1 MQPDGTG
8 GLTRWTNARGADE
21 SGLHASVERRDVTG
35 SDLAVFAS
43 ISDDVTSEVGR
54 TKSRLP
60 TFNGILTLAL
70 DVEQPPKLTASQAAH
85 AATVFRREIRDALNE
100 FSNTSIVHLFMS
112 GPAGLAF
119 LFGQQTNT
127 LPPIQTYVLST
138 SDGPRVYQPAIKLQ

>member
-8 GLTRWTNARGADE
+8 GLARWTNAQGADE

-43 ISDDVTSEVGR
+43 ISDDVASEVGQ
-54 TKSRLP
+54 TKSSLP
-60 TFNGILTLAL
+60 TFNGILEFAF
-70 DVEQPPKLTASQAAH
+70 DAEQPPELTPSQAAH
-85 AATVFRREIRDALNE
+85 AATVFRRALRDALNE
-100 FSNTSIVHLFMS
+100 FSNTSTVHLFMA

-127 LPPIQTYVLST
+127 LPSIQTYVLDT
-138 SDGPRVYQPAIKLQ
+138 ANGPRVYRSAITLR